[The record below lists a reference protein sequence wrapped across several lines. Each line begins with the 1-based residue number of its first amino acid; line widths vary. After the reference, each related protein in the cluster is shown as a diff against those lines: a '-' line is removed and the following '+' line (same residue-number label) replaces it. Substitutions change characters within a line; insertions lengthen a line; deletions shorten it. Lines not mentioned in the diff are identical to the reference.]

1 MSGSSSTRLREPGF
15 QAFVLL
21 RTAFVLAPVLFG
33 LDKFT
38 NLMTEWTSYLAP
50 WIADL
55 SPWSAPTTM
64 KVVGVVEIAAGILVL
79 VAPRIGAYVVAA
91 WLLGIIVNLL
101 TLGDFYDVAL
111 RDFGLMVAAL
121 ALARLAEVYG
131 RSTPAVPAD
140 SSVLAGAASR

>member
-1 MSGSSSTRLREPGF
+1 MSGTSSTRLRDPGF

-21 RTAFVLAPVLFG
+21 RTTFALAPVLFG

-38 NLMTEWTSYLAP
+38 NLMTEWTVYLAP

-55 SPWSAPTTM
+55 SPWSATTTM
-64 KVVGVVEIAAGILVL
+64 KVVGVIEIAAGILVL

-101 TLGDFYDVAL
+101 TMGDFYDVAL

-121 ALARLAEVYG
+121 ALGRLAEVYG
-131 RSTPAVPAD
+131 RRTPAVTTD
-140 SSVLAGAASR
+140 SVLAGSASR